1 MNWEDYNPII
11 MTYQKPTDVYKVFY
25 MCGSVKPI
33 LEQVSHD
40 KKVIMIYLLYNIIF
54 WLHGKD
60 QNLIVYI
67 SQFMCE
73 R

>member
-11 MTYQKPTDVYKVFY
+11 MTYQKPTDVLKVFY

>member
-11 MTYQKPTDVYKVFY
+11 MTYQKPTDVQKVFY

-33 LEQVSHD
+33 SEQVSHD

>member
-1 MNWEDYNPII
+1 
-11 MTYQKPTDVYKVFY
+11 